1 MITRILLIRHGD
13 SSPMVSVDR
22 ERGLTEQG
30 HETVRRMT
38 EELRDVSIDAVVS
51 SPYVRALMTVQGI
64 ADERGLSVATFEDLR
79 ERQLYGSDA
88 LLPSDA
94 FYHAVR
100 RSFDD
105 HDVVLEGGESFREAQ
120 LRAVPVIRDMVS
132 VYRGRTV
139 AVGTHGNIMT
149 MILHAFD
156 ERFGWEFWRQLTM
169 PDVYAMTFEGDELQ
183 GVERLW
189 SPSIGR

>member
-13 SSPMVSVDR
+13 SSPMIGVDR

-38 EELRDVSIDAVVS
+38 EALRDVSIDAVVS
-51 SPYVRALMTVQGI
+51 SPYARALLTVQGI
-64 ADERGLSVATFEDLR
+64 ADERGLSVSAIEDLR

-88 LLPSDA
+88 VLPPEA
-94 FYHAVR
+94 FYAAVKS
-100 RSFDD
+100 SFDD
-105 HDVVLEGGESFREAQ
+105 HDAVLEGGESFREAQ
-120 LRAVPVIRDMVS
+120 LRAVPAIREIVS

-156 ERFGWEFWRQLTM
+156 ERFGWAFWRELTM
-169 PDVYAMTFEGDELQ
+169 PDVYVMTFEGDELQ

-189 SPSIGR
+189 SSSIER